1 MENFKEDGETVK
13 DVRSR
18 GLGVRHCQCIM
29 LSLGYAI
36 AYMIRTCL
44 SLIVVGIREEQK
56 NTYRI
61 FDTRLSEADIYFGFQ
76 TTSGVKSALPYIA
89 LSLLTLPSSYL
100 SEWSEK
106 RGLSRGLVRKIWN
119 TIGQWGTGLAVLG
132 ISFVS
137 SSNTTLAVVL
147 LVVCVSFDAASNCA
161 YLINHMDLSPR
172 YAGVLVAI
180 TRTAAMVVSVLAP
193 LIVGLIVTDLSN
205 VAQWQTVFF
214 ITAGIYFLGNI
225 IFILFGSAETQSWDS

>member
-56 NTYRI
+56 N
-61 FDTRLSEADIYFGFQ
+61 